1 MSKANGSKPIQRLAA
16 ALRPPQ
22 DELAAA
28 LQDCLDSAAQT
39 AARAAAQEVKNDARA
54 AGRAAAQEVKDELIP
69 RLDKQDATLR
79 LFWKQFGGDEN
90 KRLPIDD

>member
-1 MSKANGSKPIQRLAA
+1 MSKSNGSKPIQRLAA

-28 LQDCLDSAAQT
+28 LQDCLDSAA
-39 AARAAAQEVKNDARA
+39 
-54 AGRAAAQEVKDELIP
+54 RAAAQEVKDELIP
-69 RLDKQDATLR
+69 RLDAQDETLR
-79 LFWKQFGGDEN
+79 VFWKQFGGNEN

>member
-1 MSKANGSKPIQRLAA
+1 MSKPNGSKPIQRLAA

-39 AARAAAQEVKNDARA
+39 AA
-54 AGRAAAQEVKDELIP
+54 QEVKDELIP
-69 RLDKQDATLR
+69 RLDKQDETLR
-79 LFWKQFGGDEN
+79 MVWRQCGGDRN
-90 KRLPIDD
+90 THLPIDD